1 MRSRINLLKSFYK
14 EIPNKQWGAVL
25 VKVDLNQEK
34 LKLQERLTKIL
45 NIENLGNII
54 NKIKNKRAPKEC
66 PKPISRTSKRVKI
79 TTLKKLVE
87 ELEKVKKEVNKDA
100 RKKQ

>member
-1 MRSRINLLKSFYK
+1 MHSRVNLLKSFYK
-14 EIPNKQWGAVL
+14 EIPNKQQGAVL
-25 VKVDLNQEK
+25 KVDLNQEK
-34 LKLQERLTKIL
+34 LKLQERLAKIL
-45 NIENLGNII
+45 NIENLGNIV
-54 NKIKNKRAPKEC
+54 NKIKNKRVPKEC

-87 ELEKVKKEVNKDA
+87 EVEKVKKEVNKEA